1 MRSVTERQLKSVGP
15 LFLKVTIELLRFNN
29 VTFTLNSKSSDW
41 FQQLLEI
48 EKNFGEILNLSQI
61 FNSCSGPLLTY
72 LATKNKGSH
81 SIFI

>member
-1 MRSVTERQLKSVGP
+1 MRSVTDRQLKSVGP

-48 EKNFGEILNLSQI
+48 EKNFGEVLNLSQI
-61 FNSCSGPLLTY
+61 FNPCSGPLLTY
-72 LATKNKGSH
+72 LATKNKGNH

>member
-41 FQQLLEI
+41 FQQLPEI
-48 EKNFGEILNLSQI
+48 EKNFGEVLNLSQI
-61 FNSCSGPLLTY
+61 FNSCSGPFLTY

>member
-15 LFLKVTIELLRFNN
+15 LFHKVTIELLRLNN
-29 VTFTLNSKSSDW
+29 VTFSLNSKSSDW
-41 FQQLLEI
+41 FQKLLEI
-48 EKNFGEILNLSQI
+48 EKNFGEVFNLSQI
-61 FNSCSGPLLTY
+61 FNPCSGPLLTY

>member
-29 VTFTLNSKSSDW
+29 VTLSLNSKSSDW
-41 FQQLLEI
+41 FQKLLEI
-48 EKNFGEILNLSQI
+48 EKNFGEVFNLSQI
-61 FNSCSGPLLTY
+61 FNACSGPLLTY
-72 LATKNKGSH
+72 LATKNKGNH